1 MSSFLENI
9 LFGKQYI
16 GIEFFSINNEDKI
29 AFLQVERKKN
39 ELVISK
45 NEIFNKIDSLSN
57 EKSKSPT
64 VLLINNIQVLQ
75 KETSGVDSNDR
86 KLLHKAFPNLQIDDF
101 YYEIWRKETFSIIS
115 ICRKKYVDDLIIT
128 LSNLFTITSISL
140 GISSINNLM
149 SFSLPNII
157 TTNTQSLFL
166 NGEDNFIQNGV
177 HENINYSING
187 LQVHN
192 THLLP
197 FSGVLKLILP
207 NTTTGSINDLNLRLT
222 EDFKQ
227 RSFFERGIKVSLMFI
242 LSLLVIN
249 FFLFTY
255 YFDKAGE
262 MNEKVSL
269 NQTGIENIKK
279 IKKRIKDKEQ
289 TLKNF
294 SNTSASK
301 SSLLLNELIQILPSS
316 ILLSEVI
323 YHPLEK
329 KIKEDEVIL
338 SEDNYV
344 IITGST
350 LSNEAFT
357 SWIEKAEKL
366 KRVKDIMIISF
377 GKDAENKTVFSI
389 KISIN

>member
-75 KETSGVDSNDR
+75 KETSGIDSNDR

-128 LSNLFTITSISL
+128 LSNLFTITSVSL

-166 NGEDNFIQNGV
+166 NGEDNFIQNGI

-187 LQVHN
+187 LQVPN

-227 RSFFERGIKVSLMFI
+227 RSLFEKGIKVSLIFI

-279 IKKRIKDKEQ
+279 IKQRIKDKEQ